1 MAIPFNRYVD
11 ITSGVG
17 AGAGVRERDLIGR
30 IFSTNELIPPGS
42 FVEFESA
49 DAVLDYFGS
58 ASDEYAIASFYF
70 GWISK
75 NITKP
80 EKISFGRWVDVAVA
94 PMIFGDVKTQALASY
109 TSITAGTISMTLGGV
124 TNTIGPIDFSGAAS
138 LAAVAALIQTSI
150 RTETG
155 GMWTGATVSYD
166 AVRGSFNFEGGSTG
180 NANIIVAAGGGGTD
194 FAAQLG
200 WLTGAI
206 LCEGSAI
213 ESITDTLAN
222 SAELSDNFG
231 SFAFISTLTTDQ
243 IVEAAEWNDTQNN
256 KFIYCVP
263 VTDSNAAAVSAEL
276 IDVSGAAMTL
286 SIEAGEYPELVPM
299 IILAAT
305 DYARRNSAVNYM
317 FTQFELT
324 PSVTT
329 DSDANTYDPLRVNYY
344 GRTQTAGQFLD
355 FYQRGTMGGLATDAV
370 DQNVYANEIW
380 LKDAAGSS
388 IMTLLLS
395 LPKVSAN
402 NAGKIQLQGV
412 LQSVIDQALFNG
424 VISVG
429 KTLSTAQKLFIS
441 QITGDDLAWHQVQNN
456 GYWYGVTFE
465 TYVTVD
471 SRTEYKAVYTLV
483 YSKDDAIRKVD
494 GTHVLI

>member
-1 MAIPFNRYVD
+1 MAISFNRYVD

-30 IFSTNELIPPGS
+30 IFSTNEIIPPGT
-42 FVEFESA
+42 FIEFDSA
-49 DAVLDYFGS
+49 DAVLEYFGS

-75 NITKP
+75 NITRP
-80 EKISFGRWVDVAVA
+80 EKISFGRWVDASVA
-94 PMIFGDVKTQALASY
+94 PMIFGDIKTQALASY
-109 TSITAGTISMTLGGV
+109 TSITAGTFSMTLGGV

-138 LAAVAALIQTSI
+138 LAAVAALVQTAI
-150 RTETG
+150 RSETG
-155 GMWTGATVSYD
+155 AMWTAATVTYD
-166 AVRGSFNFEGGSTG
+166 AVRGSFNFEGGTTG
-180 NANIIVAAGGGGTD
+180 NANIVVASGGVTD
-194 FAAQLG
+194 VAAQLG
-200 WLTGAI
+200 WLAGAV
-206 LCEGSAI
+206 LCNGSAVQ
-213 ESITDTLAN
+213 SITTTLAS
-222 SAELSDNFG
+222 SAQLSDNFG
-231 SFAFISTLTTDQ
+231 SFAFIPTLTTNQ

-263 VTDSNAAAVSAEL
+263 VTDQNAAAISAEL
-276 IDVSGAAMTL
+276 IDISGAAMTL
-286 SIEAGEYPELVPM
+286 NLDPDEFAELVPM

-317 FTQFELT
+317 FNQFELT

-329 DSDANTYDPLRVNYY
+329 DADANVYDPLRVNYY

-380 LKDAAGSS
+380 LKDAAGAS

-402 NAGKIQLQGV
+402 NTGKIQLQGV

-429 KTLSTAQKLFIS
+429 KPLNTTQKLFIG
-441 QITGDDLAWHQVQNN
+441 QITGDDLAWYQVQNN

-465 TYVTVD
+465 SYVTQD
-471 SRTEYKAVYTLV
+471 GRTEFKAVYTLV

-494 GTHVLI
+494 GTHILI